1 MKEMKNQLGIALR
14 ALRTG
19 KNLKQS
25 EIAKQLGISISA
37 YSHYECGERTPN
49 IDILV
54 MLAKLYKINI
64 NYLLFLACNDAV
76 DGKRIKTE
84 DIYDVFSTEV
94 TLPEDEQKVLNMYRS
109 VSEIYRKDILI
120 FCQAAYECSV

>member
-1 MKEMKNQLGIALR
+1 MKQIKNQLGTALR
-14 ALRTG
+14 ALRKG
-19 KNLKQS
+19 KNLKQT

-64 NYLLFLACNDAV
+64 NYLIFLACNDAV
-76 DGKRIKTE
+76 DGERIKTE

-94 TLPEDEQKVLNMYRS
+94 TLPEDEQSLLNMYRS
-109 VSEIYRKDILI
+109 VSEIYRRDILV
-120 FCQAAYECSV
+120 FCQAACECTV